1 MSAWTVI
8 GHTELSSAQ
17 ANITFMNV
25 GNIPNIY
32 TDLYLVISGRN
43 SNAVDDN
50 EIVQLRFNSDSTSNY
65 ANRTLLGTGSG
76 SAISQTLSSTYINV
90 LRCPSNGRTS
100 NTFSN
105 MGIYIPNYT
114 GSTFKSV
121 IAEGV
126 EENNA
131 TTAIQGISIGKWN
144 SSSPITSI
152 TLNFGAGSFTANSS
166 ATLYGITRGSSG
178 GVTVS

>member
-1 MSAWTVI
+1 MSAWTI
-8 GHTELSSAQ
+8 IAHTKLGSTQ

-25 GNIPNIY
+25 GNIPNTY
-32 TDLYLVISGRN
+32 TDLYLVLSGRN

-50 EIVQLRFNSDSTSNY
+50 EIVQLRFNSDSSANY
-65 ANRTLLGTGSG
+65 ANRTLIGTGS
-76 SAISQTLSSTYINV
+76 AVVSQTLGSNHINI

-105 MGIYIPNYT
+105 IGVYIPNYT
-114 GSTFKSV
+114 ASVFKSV
-121 IAEGV
+121 SADGV

-131 TTAIQGISIGKWN
+131 GTSIHGISAGIWN
-144 SSSPITSI
+144 SNSPITSI